1 MASRIIRLSVEGA
14 PVLGFDTG
22 VNAAAFAQ
30 ARLVQLVGL
39 SGTVVDPGGA
49 IQAWKSEG
57 VIERE
62 RTMVIWG
69 PPFKGERLDRLL
81 SDDTQRDRAL
91 NALRYW
97 IRARS
102 VPGFP
107 APPPWPAGAL
117 VAFPDTDPEEAP
129 RGPGTFPPGT
139 VFFPPE
145 RLVRRALEAEGAAA
159 WFDGAKRWVH
169 PDLTGD
175 DGAVFAAGAMLYR
188 IFCGVP
194 PFPQEDPDILRQDMR
209 EGVFLPPRLAA
220 PALREDLAL
229 LINDAIRPAEKTGGA
244 HSSRK
249 QAKPPGM
256 EVLDS
261 LLGPPD
267 SRERASFFQTPDG
280 ETLKKIKLEQE
291 RFSKKQTVK
300 VKTKRFLRRNTAI
313 LGGVVIG
320 LAVLGFI
327 VQSILADHA
336 RRPTTKGM
344 TPLEVA
350 ETYYGA
356 FGALDHV
363 LMEACVTDG
372 AGKSDIDLVVNL
384 FVISRVREAYEMTNP
399 IIPAQE
405 WIDSGAGPTEG
416 TVFGISGL
424 RIEPED
430 RDGDDGELRLSAFY
444 TRWIP
449 DTPEPSTAAG
459 GISGDPPGPVPP
471 RGEALRDDLRLVRR
485 KDAWRIAGIDRY
497 PQGGASPG
505 E

>member
-30 ARLVQLVGL
+30 ARLAQLIGL
-39 SGTVVDPGGA
+39 SGTVVGPGGT
-49 IQAWKSEG
+49 IQPWKSEG

-62 RTMVIWG
+62 GTMVIWG

-81 SDDTQRDRAL
+81 SDDTQTDRAL
-91 NALRYW
+91 KALRYW

-102 VPGFP
+102 VLGVP

-117 VAFPDTDPEEAP
+117 VAFPDIDPEEAP
-129 RGPGTFPPGT
+129 QEPVTFPPGT

-145 RLVRRALEAEGAAA
+145 RLVRRAVEAEGAAV
-159 WFDGAKRWVH
+159 WFGGAERWVH

-175 DGAVFAAGAMLYR
+175 AGAVFAAGAMLYR

-229 LINDAIRPAEKTGGA
+229 LINSAIAPANKTGGSL
-244 HSSRK
+244 SSRP
-249 QAKPPGM
+249 QARPPGM

-261 LLGPPD
+261 FLGPPD

-291 RFSKKQTVK
+291 RFRKNQAVR
-300 VKTKRFLRRNTAI
+300 VKTRRFLRRNTAI
-313 LGGVVIG
+313 LSGIVIG

-327 VQSILADHA
+327 IQSLLADHA

-356 FGALDHV
+356 FGALDHT
-363 LMEACVTDG
+363 LMEACVVDG
-372 AGKSDIDLVVNL
+372 AGKSDIDMVVNL

-399 IIPAQE
+399 VIPAQE

-416 TVFGISGL
+416 TVFGVSGL

-430 RDGDDGELRLSAFY
+430 PDEDDGELRFSAFY

-449 DTPEPSTAAG
+449 DSPEPSTAAG
-459 GISGDPPGPVPP
+459 GTSGDPPGPVRP

-485 KDAWRIAGIDRY
+485 KDAWRIAGINRY
-497 PQGGASPG
+497 PQGSASSD